1 MYLCI
6 NQNLKTMNNE
16 EQIKSL
22 QKECKKLIDL
32 RVKMAKYLDLKVADP
47 SGQIH
52 YLEIRELERELWWEV
67 MPELDRERVR
77 KARDLGNDYTRMYV
91 AEQLQSECETFMA
104 KMLIND
110 VITRLYHMEEASC
123 GCL

>member
-1 MYLCI
+1 M
-6 NQNLKTMNNE
+6 TNE

-22 QKECKKLIDL
+22 QEECKRLIDL
-32 RVKMAKYLDLKVADP
+32 KVKMAKYLDLKVADP
-47 SGQIH
+47 HGNIH
-52 YLEIRELERELWWEV
+52 YLEQRELERDLWWDV

-77 KARDLGNDYTRMYV
+77 KARELGNDYTKMYV

-104 KMLIND
+104 KTLIKD
-110 VITRLYHMEEASC
+110 VLVRLYHMEEASC

>member
-1 MYLCI
+1 
-6 NQNLKTMNNE
+6 MNNE

-22 QKECKKLIDL
+22 QEECKKLIDL
-32 RVKMAKYLDLKVADP
+32 KVKMAKYLDLKVADP

-77 KARDLGNDYTRMYV
+77 KARDLGNNYTKMYV
-91 AEQLQSECETFMA
+91 AEQLQRECETFMA
-104 KMLIND
+104 KMLIKD